1 MGKIRKTFIAK
12 TFMVTTV
19 ALLAAASFGTAA
31 SATTFDGEW
40 SVHIA
45 SSNSTCGNG
54 QTVSIGINNG
64 QVSSS
69 MVQASCHVAEAG
81 GSILVVSQFTLY
93 GDYQK
98 GRRPSFIDA
107 APPEH
112 AIPLYE
118 CFINALRA
126 HGLPVQ
132 TGRFGA
138 MMQVE
143 LVNDGPVTVMVE
155 SK

>member
-12 TFMVTTV
+12 TFIATSV
-19 ALLAAASFGTAA
+19 ALLAVASFATAA

-69 MVQASCHVAEAG
+69 MVQASGHVAEAG
-81 GSILVVSQFTLY
+81 SISVT
-93 GDYQK
+93 
-98 GRRPSFIDA
+98 
-107 APPEH
+107 
-112 AIPLYE
+112 
-118 CFINALRA
+118 
-126 HGLPVQ
+126 
-132 TGRFGA
+132 
-138 MMQVE
+138 
-143 LVNDGPVTVMVE
+143 LVNGIKRATGFGRLSGTSGSGTWRGTMC
-155 SK
+155 SGTWTASRI

>member
-12 TFMVTTV
+12 IFVVTTV
-19 ALLAAASFGTAA
+19 ALLGVASFATAA

-69 MVQASCHVAEAG
+69 MVQASGHVAEAG
-81 GSILVVSQFTLY
+81 SISVTLVSGIKRATGFGRLSGTSGSGTWRGTMCSGTWTASRI
-93 GDYQK
+93 
-98 GRRPSFIDA
+98 
-107 APPEH
+107 
-112 AIPLYE
+112 
-118 CFINALRA
+118 
-126 HGLPVQ
+126 
-132 TGRFGA
+132 
-138 MMQVE
+138 
-143 LVNDGPVTVMVE
+143 
-155 SK
+155 

>member
-12 TFMVTTV
+12 TFVATAV
-19 ALLAAASFGTAA
+19 ALLAATSFATTA

-69 MVQASCHVAEAG
+69 MVQASGHVADA
-81 GSILVVSQFTLY
+81 GSINVTLAS
-93 GDYQK
+93 GVK
-98 GRRPSFIDA
+98 
-107 APPEH
+107 
-112 AIPLYE
+112 
-118 CFINALRA
+118 RA
-126 HGLPVQ
+126 VG
-132 TGRFGA
+132 TGRLSGTSGSGTWRA
-138 MMQVE
+138 ALCSGTWTAQRI
-143 LVNDGPVTVMVE
+143 
-155 SK
+155 